1 MTHTS
6 FTISR
11 KCLKSLEEKL
21 SLQLH
26 DYFKIFSYH
35 SPIGTYLKD
44 IKRYSNIPNWHV
56 TKTFD
61 EHIFIEH
68 IVIVYFHIK

>member
-26 DYFKIFSYH
+26 DYFKIFFISLSNRH
-35 SPIGTYLKD
+35 LSEGHKKVLKYTQLT
-44 IKRYSNIPNWHV
+44 RN
-56 TKTFD
+56 
-61 EHIFIEH
+61 
-68 IVIVYFHIK
+68 